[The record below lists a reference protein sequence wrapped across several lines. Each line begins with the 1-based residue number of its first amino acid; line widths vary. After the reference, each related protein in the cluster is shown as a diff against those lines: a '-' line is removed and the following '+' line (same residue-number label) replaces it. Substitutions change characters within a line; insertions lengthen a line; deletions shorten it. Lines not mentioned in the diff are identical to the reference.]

1 MFRAINCALIVTRA
15 TQVRPLQNCLRSW
28 LGTLADRACYSLGI
42 MECTLS
48 RCDAAP
54 APSPS
59 NSY

>member
-15 TQVRPLQNCLRSW
+15 TQVRPLQTCLRHW
-28 LGTLADRACYSLGI
+28 FRILADRACHSLGI
-42 MECTLS
+42 MECTLF